1 MKYLIL
7 SIFLFGNIHSISHY
21 DYELNSLIAEFKS
34 GVDNEQSFNDLAE
47 RFRDLED
54 EIEEFH
60 ESEKTS
66 ESKKLYRK
74 SMALTA
80 LVGELSPDSRNWD
93 LTIKKYEVA
102 APILGVDAYIHK
114 PMEGQEEYCLTITHF
129 YLWDDN
135 YQTILIFNDNPS
147 LYTYKSESV
156 CTTNT
161 SSEYVTSKKSNAGV
175 GCKSLRQLNGA
186 FVTKN
191 GAMYLEKIECTK
203 TPSCYDHF

>member
-7 SIFLFGNIHSISHY
+7 SLFLFGNIHSISHY

-114 PMEGQEEYCLTITHF
+114 LLKNQAEFCLTITHF
-129 YLWDDN
+129 YLWNDN
-135 YQTILIFNDNPS
+135 YQTVMIYNDNPN
-147 LYTYKSESV
+147 LYTFKYESV
-156 CTTNT
+156 QTKNYK
-161 SSEYVTSKKSNAGV
+161 SEYVTSNKGNAGV
-175 GCKSLRQLNGA
+175 GCKSLRQISGG
-186 FVTKN
+186 FVTN
-191 GAMYLEKIECTK
+191 DGFIQLEKIECTK
-203 TPSCYDHF
+203 TPDCYDHF